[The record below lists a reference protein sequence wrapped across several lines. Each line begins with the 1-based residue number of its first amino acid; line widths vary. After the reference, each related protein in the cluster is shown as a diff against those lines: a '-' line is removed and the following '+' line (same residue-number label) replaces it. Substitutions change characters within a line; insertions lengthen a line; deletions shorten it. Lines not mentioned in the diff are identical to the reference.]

1 MPPKSAKKRQ
11 IQASLQKAREY
22 RRTRVSSDNSVTA
35 TPITGASA
43 TEPSVEP
50 SDMAEFLS
58 MPESALDTDN
68 EDIDP
73 SFDLDASMK
82 SDSDHMIESFCEDW
96 ISHLDRDD
104 IVSLSLFLSF
114 QLANFLGLG
123 ETEAAEL
130 ASSFMMNRSEKT
142 IREWRVHLF
151 QNEGHIQESTQG
163 KYQRSGIVWSREDLN
178 KKSQKYNRKVKH
190 YMFAYLGVPGG
201 SGLEKLVKDY

>member
-1 MPPKSAKKRQ
+1 MFAAKPSRKNPPSISLFSGLSTMPPKSARKRQ

-43 TEPSVEP
+43 AVPSVEQ
-50 SDMAEFLS
+50 SDMAELLS

-96 ISHLDRDD
+96 ISHLD
-104 IVSLSLFLSF
+104 
-114 QLANFLGLG
+114 
-123 ETEAAEL
+123 
-130 ASSFMMNRSEKT
+130 
-142 IREWRVHLF
+142 
-151 QNEGHIQESTQG
+151 
-163 KYQRSGIVWSREDLN
+163 
-178 KKSQKYNRKVKH
+178 
-190 YMFAYLGVPGG
+190 
-201 SGLEKLVKDY
+201 